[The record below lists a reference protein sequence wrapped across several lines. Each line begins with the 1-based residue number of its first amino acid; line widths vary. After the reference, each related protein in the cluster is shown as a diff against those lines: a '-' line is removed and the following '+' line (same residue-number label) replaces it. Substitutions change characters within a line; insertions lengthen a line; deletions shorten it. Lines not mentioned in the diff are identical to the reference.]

1 MPENNIRWRGW
12 VESSS
17 RGEKLRCKHMMKQEF
32 LEERMKFAFLQILQ
46 FTSLHIAKLAE
57 TKN

>member
-1 MPENNIRWRGW
+1 
-12 VESSS
+12 
-17 RGEKLRCKHMMKQEF
+17 MMKQEF